1 MLRTCAC
8 FRQHHRKLGKFN
20 CTSLSMTWPPH
31 FQIGSYATVI
41 LSTYTWY
48 LVKVL
53 SVYKECMLT
62 PASIL
67 PGDVHGWH
75 VYKISTFA
83 LRKTAWGSGQSRLQQ
98 CKSARFQTGVP
109 AICPPQMNHFIL
121 EYLKQQ
127 WPHEPSCGNQHT
139 QDACV
144 KYGKNNVTW
153 QTCRPTHPFISVNT
167 NITAGTETQIRMK
180 AFSIGFTRASIITS
194 TPKKVVN
201 CPNFLLWKRVA
212 CLDII
217 LLKPFLMV
225 CQNGHHIQEY
235 WILHENNYLGT
246 IKTGNNLDC
255 HIMLLRMLYVTK
267 PANWDISC
275 LDR

>member
-1 MLRTCAC
+1 M
-8 FRQHHRKLGKFN
+8 
-20 CTSLSMTWPPH
+20 
-31 FQIGSYATVI
+31 
-41 LSTYTWY
+41 
-48 LVKVL
+48 
-53 SVYKECMLT
+53 
-62 PASIL
+62 
-67 PGDVHGWH
+67 
-75 VYKISTFA
+75 
-83 LRKTAWGSGQSRLQQ
+83 
-98 CKSARFQTGVP
+98 
-109 AICPPQMNHFIL
+109 
-121 EYLKQQ
+121 
-127 WPHEPSCGNQHT
+127 
-139 QDACV
+139 

-167 NITAGTETQIRMK
+167 NTTAGTETQIRMK

-246 IKTGNNLDC
+246 INTGNNLDC
-255 HIMLLRMLYVTK
+255 HNYYVTK
-267 PANWDISC
+267 NAICYQACQLQYKLLGSLIVHHLAC
-275 LDR
+275 LVLECQAYGSSLKLCNKQVLHGV